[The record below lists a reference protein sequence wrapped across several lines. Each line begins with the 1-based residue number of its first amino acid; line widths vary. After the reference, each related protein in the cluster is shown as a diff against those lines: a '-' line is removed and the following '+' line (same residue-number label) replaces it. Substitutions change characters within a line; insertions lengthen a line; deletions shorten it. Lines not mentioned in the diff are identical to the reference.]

1 MEKSEAEIK
10 NAVRRHYANLAMVGQ
25 GESCCQGSCCG
36 GASADTGIIPDEA
49 LAVGASCGSP
59 LSRITLQGNETIL
72 DLGSGGGIDVFRA
85 SKTLGS
91 GKVIGVDATPE
102 MIWRARETAKKYDF
116 KNVEFRLGEIENLP
130 VESNFVDL
138 VVSNCVLNLVPD
150 KMKAFTEIYR
160 VLKPGGRIAISDMV
174 AVKQLSVDERANLED
189 WSACITGAITVD
201 EYKQLLSEAGF
212 VNVSYVD
219 EASGNFDSSNRVV
232 SLTWVGVKPT
242 VKAGE

>member
-10 NAVRRHYANLAMVGQ
+10 NAVKRHYASLAMIGQ
-25 GESCCQGSCCG
+25 SESCCQGSCCTAP
-36 GASADTGIIPDEA
+36 ASDLGIIPTEA

-59 LSRITLQGNETIL
+59 LSHITLQGNEVIL

-85 SKTLGS
+85 SRLLNSS
-91 GKVIGVDATPE
+91 GRVIGVYATLE
-102 MIWRARETAKKYDF
+102 MISRARETAKKYDYN
-116 KNVEFRLGEIENLP
+116 NVEFRLGEIENLP
-130 VESNFVDL
+130 VERDSVDL

-174 AVKQLSVDERANLED
+174 PIKQLTREERANLED

-212 VNVSYVD
+212 VNVSHVD
-219 EASGNFDSSNRVV
+219 EASGNFDSSNRIV
-232 SLTWVGVKPT
+232 SLTWMGSKPT
-242 VKAGE
+242 R

>member
-10 NAVRRHYANLAMVGQ
+10 NAVRRHYANLATAVQ

-36 GASADTGIIPDEA
+36 ASSSDSGIIPMEA

-59 LSRITLQGNETIL
+59 LSRITLQGDETIL
-72 DLGSGGGIDVFRA
+72 DLGSGGGIDVFEA
-85 SKTLGS
+85 SKALKSS

-102 MIWRARETAKKYDF
+102 MIWRARETAKKYDY

-130 VESNFVDL
+130 VESNLVDL
-138 VVSNCVLNLVPD
+138 VLSNCVLNLIPD

-174 AVKQLSVDERANLED
+174 AVKQLTPEERANLED
-189 WSACITGAITVD
+189 WSVCITGAITVD

-212 VNVSYVD
+212 VDVSYVD

-232 SLTWVGVKPT
+232 SLTWIGTKPT
-242 VKAGE
+242 R